1 MSGTDADA
9 PPAGPDEDGTPG
21 SGTSA
26 DAAAEREAREAAE
39 RAAVADVLAGGSGQ
53 PAQASIRRMAEHGV
67 RPRHELGQNFLV
79 DDNILGVI
87 ERLADLRADDVALEV
102 GGGLGVLSEHLGAR
116 VAGLHVV
123 ELDRGLEEPLR
134 EALEPFPGAQ
144 LHFGDAVKVDY
155 ASYDP
160 PPTVCVSNLPYN
172 VAATV
177 ILRTVAELPTCDRW
191 VAMVQKEVGERFA
204 APPGTKAYGA
214 PSALAQLSCDVK
226 VLRAVSRRIFSPV
239 PNVDSVLL
247 GLRRVRPPAPRPVRD
262 LINAAFLHRRKVLAK
277 SVSLG
282 MPRDA
287 QNARRDAIKL
297 ALEQVGLP
305 LDVRAERVP
314 ALAFADLTRAIAATD
329 GDDATVAAIDTWR
342 SA

>member
-1 MSGTDADA
+1 VSSG
-9 PPAGPDEDGTPG
+9 DGQ
-21 SGTSA
+21 
-26 DAAAEREAREAAE
+26 AAAERAAREAAE
-39 RAAVADVLAGGSGQ
+39 AAAVADVLAGPGGPVQ
-53 PAQASIRRMAEHGV
+53 PSIRRMGEHGI

-87 ERLADLRADDVALEV
+87 ERLAELRDDDVALEV

-123 ELDRGLEEPLR
+123 ELDRGLEEPLL
-134 EALEPFPGAQ
+134 EALAPFPGAQ

-155 ASYDP
+155 AAYDP

-204 APPGTKAYGA
+204 APSGTKAYGA

-247 GLRRVRPPAPRPVRD
+247 GLRRVRPPAPRSVRD
-262 LINAAFLHRRKVLAK
+262 LVNASFLHRRKVLAK

-282 MPRDA
+282 APRA
-287 QNARRDAIKL
+287 EQNTRRDAVRA
-297 ALEQVGLP
+297 ALEVAGLP
-305 LDVRAERVP
+305 DDVRAERVP
-314 ALAFADLTRAIAATD
+314 ALGFVDLARAIADAD
-329 GDDATVAAIDTWR
+329 GDTATVGAIDAWR
-342 SA
+342 AA